1 MSVENLKLQ
10 EVVSVFIR
18 SNNGSYLLQLR
29 DKKPSIAFP
38 GHWGLFGGAIE
49 NGESVCEAASREL
62 EEEIKIVA
70 ASEDIH
76 EGRQYIQSNYKVHTC
91 FYDLK
96 IPLSKGS
103 LQEGM
108 DLGFFPINKIL
119 KGKLFSQK
127 FNAYF
132 PIADPVIGYFN
143 EL

>member
-1 MSVENLKLQ
+1 M
-10 EVVSVFIR
+10 
-18 SNNGSYLLQLR
+18 QLR
-29 DKKPSIAFP
+29 DDKPYIVFP
-38 GHWGLFGGAIE
+38 SNWGLFGGSIE
-49 NGESVCEAASREL
+49 KGESACEAASREL

-70 ASEDIH
+70 ASEDIYK
-76 EGRQYIQSNYKVHTC
+76 GRQYIQSNYRVHTC

-132 PIADPVIGYFN
+132 LVADPVIGYLN